1 MVRNGGKGHKKARRI
16 ILQACYTKKKVF
28 YLLKVTSEGSK
39 HSLSLIVAR
48 SIIRQT
54 YQVRGTDISGVTIK
68 ERKAKASHP
77 DKVAGLCLHP
87 TKKAITRKKPIR
99 NKISSYVIAS

>member
-1 MVRNGGKGHKKARRI
+1 MAEKDIKKARRT
-16 ILQACYTKKKVF
+16 ILQAYYTKKNVF
-28 YLLKVTSEGSK
+28 YLLNVKSEGSK

-54 YQVRGTDISGVTIK
+54 YQVRGTDISGVTVK

-87 TKKAITRKKPIR
+87 TKKLLSGKSQSEIKYLHM
-99 NKISSYVIAS
+99 S